1 MNEYKQY
8 SVNGEVKELLELT
21 ILGDSEGGI
30 TKGSKVLVDGTGEY
44 DSIFVKETDI
54 FKRDWVL
61 TDIDGEN
68 YVELAQ
74 FVVEPVF
81 KEEV

>member
-1 MNEYKQY
+1 MKEYI
-8 SVNGEVKELLELT
+8 VNGEVKELRELT
-21 ILGDSEGGI
+21 ILGDVEDGI
-30 TKGSKVLVDGTGEY
+30 TKGSKVLVDGTGDY

-74 FVVEPVF
+74 FVVEPIF

>member
-1 MNEYKQY
+1 MEEYN
-8 SVNGEVKELLELT
+8 VNGEVKELLELT
-21 ILGDSEGGI
+21 ILGDSENGI

-68 YVELAQ
+68 YVELAN
-74 FVVEPVF
+74 FVVEPIF

>member
-1 MNEYKQY
+1 MKEYI
-8 SVNGEVKELLELT
+8 VNGEVKALRELT
-21 ILGDSEGGI
+21 ILGDCENGI
-30 TKGSKVLVDGTGEY
+30 TKGSKVLVDGTGDY

-68 YVELAQ
+68 YVELTN

-81 KEEV
+81 KEVV

>member
-1 MNEYKQY
+1 MKEYI
-8 SVNGEVKELLELT
+8 VNGEVKELRELT

-30 TKGSKVLVDGTGEY
+30 TKGSKVLVDGTGDY

-54 FKRDWVL
+54 FKRDWVF

-68 YVELAQ
+68 YVELAN
-74 FVVEPVF
+74 FVVEPIF